1 VTKAERSHWFAF
13 AAPALL
19 LVGLTVAAFADVI
32 FLDPAATASSPY
44 GDGFHYFA
52 RIRRFAF
59 DEIAQGNLPLWN
71 PFLFAGTPLLGGFQ
85 AGLFYP
91 PNLLYLALP
100 IEQALDVDLAL
111 HVSLAAV
118 FTLAWAR
125 SRGLSPL
132 AALLS
137 AAVLAF
143 GGSFFVRVLAGQAS
157 LVAAMTWAPLL
168 LLAVDRVLNDATLG
182 WTLVGI
188 LAVALQLLA
197 GYPACVHA
205 TALAVA
211 LHALPGW
218 WRSAHRGRCTLSLA
232 AIGLVPLLLAAVQI
246 LPGLETAAESVRSG
260 GVPYEFA
267 TSFSFPPENFITL
280 LVPTVLGDIT
290 HLKYWGRWFFWD
302 ATLFLGVIGL
312 LLAIHG
318 ALRGGSEA
326 RHYLWVA
333 LALTLI
339 ALGRYTPLYT
349 LLYEGVP
356 GLDRFRAPSKFLF
369 QASLF
374 TALLAGF
381 GADRLLASGR
391 GARRL
396 GAVALAVAVPLAG
409 TAIWLHFEL
418 AEPGAGAFGRLLAG
432 LPDRSDTGGFWL
444 GLKPARFAPKAGA
457 FAIRSLWIG
466 VASTVVVAALL
477 LARRRIRF
485 AAHVMVLL
493 GVAEVFAFAVTHR
506 DSFGPL
512 ELRPLRHRKVYA
524 RVPQTERVFE
534 RYGLN
539 RALDEGVASVWGYDP
554 VILRRYAEFMAR
566 AQPEIQTP
574 LDLTTGVGES
584 FHPRFDLLRCRVQ
597 KRGSRLQ
604 PRAEPLPHLLL
615 IRDYRVTENSD
626 DTLETLFSPDFEPA
640 HTVLLE
646 REPEPAPQP
655 GGSGDHV
662 ELLDASTDH
671 LSIAAEL
678 ASPALLLITDAYS
691 AGWRAATLAPP
702 APQARYE
709 VLAAD
714 HVLRAI
720 PLAAGT
726 HRLRVEY
733 APLGFLV
740 GRWLSAA
747 SSALFLGAVLFWAVR
762 KRRSAA

>member
-1 VTKAERSHWFAF
+1 MKAERPHRLAF

-19 LVGLTVAAFADVI
+19 LVGLTLAAFADVI
-32 FLDPAATASSPY
+32 FLDPTATASSPY
-44 GDGFHYFA
+44 GDGFHYFV

-59 DEIAQGNLPLWN
+59 GEIAQGNLPLWN

-85 AGLFYP
+85 AGLLYP
-91 PNLLYLALP
+91 PNLLYLVLP

-111 HVSLAAV
+111 HVSLTAV
-118 FTLAWAR
+118 FTLAWAQ

-137 AAVLAF
+137 AAVLTF
-143 GGSFFVRVLAGQAS
+143 GGTFFVRVLAGQAS
-157 LVAAMTWAPLL
+157 LVAAMTWAPLV
-168 LLAVDRVLNDATLG
+168 LLAVDRVLDDASLG

-197 GYPACVHA
+197 GYPACVYA

-218 WRSAHRGRCTLSLA
+218 WRSERRARCTLSLA
-232 AIGLVPLLLAAVQI
+232 SIGLVPLLLAAVQI

-267 TSFSFPPENFITL
+267 TSFSFPPENLITL

-290 HLKYWGRWFFWD
+290 HLEYWGRWFFWD
-302 ATLFLGVIGL
+302 ATAFMGVIGL

-318 ALRGGSEA
+318 ALRGGREA

-333 LALTLI
+333 LALTVI
-339 ALGRYTPLYT
+339 ALGRYTPLYA

-374 TALLAGF
+374 AALLTGF
-381 GADRLLASGR
+381 GVDRLLASGR

-396 GAVALAVAVPLAG
+396 GAVALAAAAPLAG
-409 TAIWLHFEL
+409 AAIWLHLEL
-418 AEPGAGAFGRLLAG
+418 AEPGAGAFGRLLATM
-432 LPDRSDTGGFWL
+432 PDRSDTGGFWPQL
-444 GLKPARFAPKAGA
+444 QPALFAPEAGA
-457 FAIRSLWIG
+457 FAVRSLWIG
-466 VASTVVVAALL
+466 VASAVLSAALL

-485 AAHVMVLL
+485 AAHVVVLL
-493 GVAEVFAFAVTHR
+493 GVAEVFLFAATHR
-506 DSFGPL
+506 DSFAPS
-512 ELRPLRHRKVYA
+512 ELRPPRLRKVYA
-524 RVPQTERVFE
+524 RVPQTERVFDE
-534 RYGLN
+534 SGLN
-539 RALDEGVASVWGYDP
+539 RPLDEGVASVWGYDP
-554 VILRRYAEFMAR
+554 VILRRYAEFMAW

-574 LDLTTGVGES
+574 LDLTAGLGES
-584 FHPRFDLLRCRVQ
+584 FHPRFDLLRCRVER
-597 KRGSRLQ
+597 RGSRLL
-604 PRAEPLPHLLL
+604 PRAEPLPQLLL
-615 IRDYRVTENSD
+615 LRDYRVTETGD
-626 DTLETLFSPDFEPA
+626 ATLEALFAPNFEPA
-640 HTVLLE
+640 RTVLLE
-646 REPEPAPQP
+646 REPEPAPRA
-655 GGSGDHV
+655 GGGRDRV

-678 ASPALLLITDAYS
+678 ASPAILLITDAYS
-691 AGWRAATLAPP
+691 TGWRAVSLAPP
-702 APQARYE
+702 APQAHYE
-709 VLAAD
+709 VLPAD
-714 HVLRAI
+714 HALRAI
-720 PLAAGT
+720 PLAAGS

-733 APLGFLV
+733 APPGFLV

-747 SSALFLGAVLFWAVR
+747 SSTLFLGAVGLWAVR